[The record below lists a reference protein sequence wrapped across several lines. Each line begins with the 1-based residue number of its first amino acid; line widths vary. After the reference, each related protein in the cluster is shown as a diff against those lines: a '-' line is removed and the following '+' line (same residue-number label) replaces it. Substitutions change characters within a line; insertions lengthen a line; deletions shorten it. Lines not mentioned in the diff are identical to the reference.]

1 MATSATGS
9 SALTRRGLLAAAA
22 GTLLLSACGRGDAG
36 EGDPGGTVAPE
47 GQGLLIGASLELT
60 GPSAALGVPQRRAL
74 EITLE
79 SLNTRG
85 VPIGN
90 LRRPVRL
97 EVRDNTGDPALA
109 ARQATELAREAGV
122 HALLGGTVAE
132 TSMAMVGVAQT
143 ERVPFLSLA
152 FGDGIV
158 LPLARRTYVY
168 KLTPDAGDMARR
180 LARLIASQQL
190 SRVALLAANGLHGDS
205 GVRAMTGALRTAGV
219 TLAANARLP
228 RTGEDPRRAVRT
240 ATASRPD
247 GVVVWATA
255 PDSAAVVGALR
266 RAGYDG
272 PVFLDAGAVTEQTL
286 EGGNAAVMEGVYAVH
301 PTSLGGAMLAN
312 TTMSALDRKEF
323 VYRYVQLHGGFNGF
337 APYASDAVQ
346 LIADAA
352 RLSTSVDRGRLRAF
366 LQNQVTEGMA
376 GMYSFAPIRHGGMDQ
391 GSLGIYTV
399 NAGAWTRVS

>member
-1 MATSATGS
+1 MATSANGPS
-9 SALTRRGLLAAAA
+9 VFTRRGLLAATA
-22 GTLLLSACGRGDAG
+22 GTLLLSACGRD
-36 EGDPGGTVAPE
+36 EPGGGDRATTVAPG
-47 GQGLLIGASLELT
+47 GQELLIGVSLELT
-60 GPSAALGVPQRRAL
+60 GPGAALGVLQQRAL

-79 SLNTRG
+79 SLNAKG

-90 LRRPVRL
+90 LRRAVRL
-97 EVRDNTGDPALA
+97 EVRDNAGNPALA
-109 ARQATELAREAGV
+109 ARQATALARDGGV
-122 HALLGGTVAE
+122 HALLGGTMAE
-132 TSMAMVGVAQT
+132 TSMALAGVAQK

-158 LPLARRTYVY
+158 LPLAQRTYVF
-168 KLTPDAGDMARR
+168 KMTPDAGDMARR
-180 LARLIASQQL
+180 LARLIASQRL
-190 SRVALLAANGLHGDS
+190 SRVALLAADGLHGDS

-219 TLAANARLP
+219 ALSTATRLP
-228 RTGEDPRRAVRT
+228 RTGEDLRRAARA
-240 ATASRPD
+240 ATGSRPD

-255 PDSAAVVGALR
+255 PDSAAAVGALR

-272 PVFLDAGAVTEQTL
+272 PVFLDAGGVAEQTL
-286 EGGNAAVMEGVYAVH
+286 EGGNAALLEGAYAVH

-323 VYRYVQLHGGFNGF
+323 VYRYVQLHGGFSGF

-352 RLSTSVDRGRLRAF
+352 RLSTSVDRGRIRAF

-376 GMYSFAPIRHGGMDQ
+376 GMYSFTPIRHGGMDQ
-391 GSLGIYTV
+391 GSLGVYTV
-399 NAGAWTRVS
+399 SAGAWTRVS